1 MVLEN
6 FDLPKSIDINRYLKK
21 LFPINR
27 SLTGI
32 GNKQT
37 IDILNKIVPLKI
49 KELKANTQVYD
60 WTIPPEWRITDGYIK
75 NANGKK
81 IVDWKNNN
89 LSVLNYSMPVNKKV
103 SVANVLNYLP
113 TFLAFA
119 QAEQVLTGAGAA
131 DITSAVT
138 ATVTDTD
145 NSGNNA
151 ITLANGTTGQ
161 LKIVYLKTLTG
172 SQTSVVT
179 PANFANGTT
188 FTLNAAGDTA
198 ILYFNGTNWVLIGG
212 TSVAV
217 A

>member
-1 MVLEN
+1 M
-6 FDLPKSIDINRYLKK
+6 IDD
-21 LFPINR
+21 P
-27 SLTGI
+27 SGT
-32 GNKQT
+32 
-37 IDILNKIVPLKI
+37 
-49 KELKANTQVYD
+49 
-60 WTIPPEWRITDGYIK
+60 
-75 NANGKK
+75 
-81 IVDWKNNN
+81 
-89 LSVLNYSMPVNKKV
+89 PVNKKV